1 MQSPGSQTIAIR
13 RFGLLQKSDSHRL
26 AHLRRHRQQGAGGGA
41 DIAMQ
46 DRSHRY
52 QAGRTTLAAGP
63 APNRAESCTT
73 SSSAG
78 DTSPSDACAAAP

>member
-1 MQSPGSQTIAIR
+1 MQSASAKAIYISGFR
-13 RFGLLQKSDSHRL
+13 LQQKPCTQPPPRL
-26 AHLRRHRQQGAGGGA
+26 GGNCQKRPGGGA

-46 DRSHRY
+46 DRSYRY
-52 QAGRTTLAAGP
+52 QAGKVICAAGP
-63 APNRAESCTT
+63 APNRAESCAT